1 METIMEKSLGP
12 DGQGFAERRA
22 DARQRVLKGAMLS
35 FNKGYSA
42 FECVVRNVSDKG
54 AKLSLAETFS
64 LPASFDVRIAGD
76 ETSRKAHVR
85 WRTMTALGV
94 EFD

>member
-1 METIMEKSLGP
+1 METITEKSIGL
-12 DGQGFAERRA
+12 DGTVFAERRSA
-22 DARQRVLKGAMLS
+22 ARRRVLKGAMLS

-42 FECVVRNVSDKG
+42 FECVVRNVSEKG

-64 LPASFDVRIAGD
+64 LPASFEVRISGE

-85 WRTMTALGV
+85 WRSMTSLGI